1 VRKPLGVAVA
11 ASALLGALA
20 VAPPAAAETAER
32 CHAVLNQYRAKAGL
46 GAASTTSATAKPLA
60 AAAAAHARYRV
71 NVDPGDDNLLKL
83 LGLPDLGLFGP
94 DLNAHLETP
103 ALRPLGFTGI
113 NPWDRTR
120 AAKLAAGTWRYQY
133 EDVTTATGIP
143 ADRLEGVRSWVDAPY
158 HRLPLMDA
166 NTRHVGCASRER
178 VVQGRVYSAEV
189 LEMAATW
196 KDTTRRITRYPAPNQ
211 TGVPISF
218 NRCQEHPTPF
228 GGPCDAARPVQAVGY
243 VITVQ
248 ADGYYAMKVE
258 GLSLSKGSART
269 PVDVHRAVRYRT
281 TKTSI
286 PSSAVDANLPL
297 NAAMLAAKAP
307 LAPRTAYNVRISGF
321 VQSTKGAKWV
331 RFTTRAW
338 SFTTA

>member
-1 VRKPLGVAVA
+1 LRQLMRVVVV
-11 ASALLGALA
+11 ASALLGTLGL
-20 VAPPAAAETAER
+20 PSPAAAETAER
-32 CHAVLNQYRAKAGL
+32 CHAVLNEYRAKAGL
-46 GAASTTSATAKPLA
+46 GAASSTSVTADALVLA
-60 AAAAAHARYRV
+60 AGRHAGYRV
-71 NVDPGDDNLLKL
+71 NVDPGDSIVLAE

-94 DLNAHLETP
+94 DRNAHLETP
-103 ALRPLGFTGI
+103 ALVKLGFTGV

-120 AAKLAAGTWRYQY
+120 AAKLADGTWRYQY

-158 HRLPLMDA
+158 HRLPLLDA
-166 NTRHVGCASRER
+166 NTRHVGCAARER

-211 TGVPISF
+211 TGVPVSF

-258 GLSLSKGSART
+258 GMSLSKGSART
-269 PVDVHRAVRYRT
+269 PVDSHRAVRFRT
-281 TKTSI
+281 SKTSI

-297 NAAMLAAKAP
+297 NAAMLAAKVP
-307 LAPRTAYNVRISGF
+307 LAPKTTYNVRISGF
-321 VQSTKGAKWV
+321 VQSTKGGNWV